1 MQEKNTLNTI
11 ENTYISI
18 EEMPIYNWNKVFETG
33 DLSYIFKD
41 GKGKITQDLAELW
54 DDIQQQWIDEFGL
67 EQEMEERIR
76 IKRKLAEHKLDYIIT
91 QDRFILNFIT
101 IAEIE
106 LEDLNKQ
113 KSVSFYQAKDTVE
126 KYKGFRLDPKQITV
140 IEWGYTL
147 KNMAQNGSKTD
158 KRE

>member
-1 MQEKNTLNTI
+1 NTI
-11 ENTYISI
+11 ENTYSSI

-41 GKGKITQDLAELW
+41 GKGKITKDLSDLW
-54 DDIQQQWIDEFGL
+54 DELQQQWMDEFGL

-106 LEDLNKQ
+106 IEDLNKQ
-113 KSVSFYQAKDTVE
+113 KSTSFYQAKDIVE

-158 KRE
+158 QG